1 MSAFPKLY
9 GFCEVYEEENVSQG
23 GGERGRLFEGVATGN
38 IHSLLRAM
46 YIILGIVIR
55 IVELIYAAFRC
66 DVALILQSHIWGLN
80 YMGVFS
86 RECESRNPRTE
97 IMSLPYREIALPA
110 ICKAPLHY
118 HHKGSSASAIIASF
132 ASSLAI

>member
-1 MSAFPKLY
+1 MSAFLKLY

-80 YMGVFS
+80 YMGVFFS
-86 RECESRNPRTE
+86 GNARVENHGQRSC
-97 IMSLPYREIALPA
+97 PYLSTP
-110 ICKAPLHY
+110 CH
-118 HHKGSSASAIIASF
+118 F
-132 ASSLAI
+132 

>member
-1 MSAFPKLY
+1 M
-9 GFCEVYEEENVSQG
+9 NNNTN
-23 GGERGRLFEGVATGN
+23 GRNNTGD

-80 YMGVFS
+80 YMGVFF
-86 RECESRNPRTE
+86 RECESRYPQR
-97 IMSLPYREIALPA
+97 SCPYREIALPA
-110 ICKAPLHY
+110 ISKAPLHY
-118 HHKGSSASAIIASF
+118 HYKGSSASAIIASF